1 MKTIDLR
8 NLINQLSESTSKVE
22 QIIIK
27 SFLSGSYK
35 ADYDKIIAIID
46 KDIIVSEISRG
57 TIDNAVE
64 CTKLFNEAMA
74 LSQDLNDE
82 QQKEAELRR
91 ERIAQE
97 FNEYCYATI
106 RAYGIKII

>member
-1 MKTIDLR
+1 MNFSDIRT
-8 NLINQLSESTSKVE
+8 LINQLSESTSREE

-35 ADYDKIIAIID
+35 ADYDQVMAILD
-46 KDIIVSEISRG
+46 KSILIPKISRD

-74 LSQDLNDE
+74 LSQVLNEE
-82 QQKEAELRR
+82 QRKEAELRR
-91 ERIAQE
+91 NVIAQE
-97 FNEYCYATI
+97 FKEHCYATI
-106 RAYGIKII
+106 RSYGIKIV